1 MVLGFVIGLALLWTG
16 PVHDGLRPVSF
27 KATGARRAT
36 ANRPCTRPRHASG
49 SDRAGSRAARSDG
62 AFAVHTWLAA
72 KPAGADR
79 YDRYEVI
86 GWNLRYG
93 RTAVSISDA
102 RAPDAEWFGSPPIV
116 VREVRGSDAEA
127 VIAKLESAVASYPY
141 PDTYSAWPGP
151 NSNTFTA
158 HLGRE
163 IPELRLTMPSNAIGK
178 DYLPRGGVVARTPS
192 GTGYQVSLRGIL
204 GIAAGGDEGFEL
216 NVLGLVTG
224 FDVRHPGVSARD
236 IASPPTVSWR
246 HPRGMRSADDLR
258 ATRAMRRQCIGDAGF
273 GKTSFARNR
282 HESHCRHVPS
292 GAGSAAAGQRSDTSA
307 VPSRMMSALTSG

>member
-1 MVLGFVIGLALLWTG
+1 MLLGFVIGLALLLMG
-16 PVHDGLRPVSF
+16 PVLTMAFGPVSF
-27 KATGARRAT
+27 KGNWSTASHRPTGRAPDPATHPEAIVQVY
-36 ANRPCTRPRHASG
+36 ASRTFG
-49 SDRAGSRAARSDG
+49 WRG

-127 VIAKLESAVASYPY
+127 VIAKLKSAVASYPY

-224 FDVRHPGVSARD
+224 IDVRHPGVKLPGIGRV
-236 IASPPTVSWR
+236 P
-246 HPRGMRSADDLR
+246 AD
-258 ATRAMRRQCIGDAGF
+258 G
-273 GKTSFARNR
+273 
-282 HESHCRHVPS
+282 
-292 GAGSAAAGQRSDTSA
+292 
-307 VPSRMMSALTSG
+307 